1 MLAFF
6 SMECCFSDYISDFL
20 STCRSMASSSS
31 SLLSDKKKQS
41 QKKKTGRKRLYL
53 EEILLDKLDLSHSS
67 AQFRGC
73 VSWDI

>member
-1 MLAFF
+1 
-6 SMECCFSDYISDFL
+6 
-20 STCRSMASSSS
+20 MASSSS
-31 SLLSDKKKQS
+31 SLLSDKKKTVTG
-41 QKKKTGRKRLYL
+41 KKQPGRKRLYL

>member
-1 MLAFF
+1 
-6 SMECCFSDYISDFL
+6 
-20 STCRSMASSSS
+20 MASSSS

-41 QKKKTGRKRLYL
+41 QEKLYL